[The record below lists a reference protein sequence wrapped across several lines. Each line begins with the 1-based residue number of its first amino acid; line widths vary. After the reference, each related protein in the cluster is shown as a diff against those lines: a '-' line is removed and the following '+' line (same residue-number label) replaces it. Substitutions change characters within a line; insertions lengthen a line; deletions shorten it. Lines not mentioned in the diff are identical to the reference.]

1 MTKSEKKSA
10 TFFNAEVRGFSVLH
24 DLCDSHGTNG
34 YLLQQFFS
42 NNFLTSSLKKHLFYY
57 WCPLKPEQCDQN

>member
-34 YLLQQFFS
+34 YLLQV
-42 NNFLTSSLKKHLFYY
+42 
-57 WCPLKPEQCDQN
+57 

>member
-10 TFFNAEVRGFSVLH
+10 TFFNAEVRGFSVLR

-42 NNFLTSSLKKHLFYY
+42 GNLFKRNYKVM
-57 WCPLKPEQCDQN
+57 LDD

>member
-1 MTKSEKKSA
+1 MTKSEKKSEKKSA

-42 NNFLTSSLKKHLFYY
+42 GNLFKRNYKVM
-57 WCPLKPEQCDQN
+57 LDD

>member
-34 YLLQQFFS
+34 YLLQ
-42 NNFLTSSLKKHLFYY
+42 SLKPKIL
-57 WCPLKPEQCDQN
+57 WL